1 MQFAAHRNADTRSRK
16 RVPYLLIVQS
26 DLIDSA
32 GTCVVVPLITPE
44 RAGTPVS
51 RLMPQLPV
59 GDEIMVMDTLQLA
72 AIPRA
77 ALGAPVADLSV
88 QRSTIMAALDLL
100 ISGI

>member
-1 MQFAAHRNADTRSRK
+1 MQFAAHRNADTRSRT

-26 DLIDSA
+26 DLIESA
-32 GTCVVVPLITPE
+32 NTCVVVPLITPE

-51 RLMPQLPV
+51 RLMPQLPI
-59 GDEIMVMDTLQLA
+59 GDEMMIMDTLQLA
-72 AIPRA
+72 GIPRA

-88 QRSTIMAALDLL
+88 QRSTIMAALDML

>member
-26 DLIDSA
+26 DLIESA
-32 GTCVVVPLITPE
+32 NTCVVVPLITPE

-51 RLMPQLPV
+51 RLMPQLRI
-59 GDEIMVMDTLQLA
+59 GDETMVMDTLQLA

-88 QRSTIMAALDLL
+88 QRSTIMAALDVL

>member
-26 DLIDSA
+26 DLIESA
-32 GTCVVVPLITPE
+32 STCVVVPLITLE

-51 RLMPQLPV
+51 RLMPQLEV
-59 GDEIMVMDTLQLA
+59 GDEMMVMDTLQLA

-77 ALGAPVADLSV
+77 ALGVPVADLSQ
-88 QRSTIMAALDLL
+88 QRSTIMAALDML

>member
-26 DLIDSA
+26 DLIENAS
-32 GTCVVVPLITPE
+32 TCVVVPLITLE

-59 GDEIMVMDTLQLA
+59 GDEMMVMDTLQLA

-77 ALGAPVADLSV
+77 VLGAPIADLSQ
-88 QRSTIMAALDLL
+88 QRSAIMGALDML